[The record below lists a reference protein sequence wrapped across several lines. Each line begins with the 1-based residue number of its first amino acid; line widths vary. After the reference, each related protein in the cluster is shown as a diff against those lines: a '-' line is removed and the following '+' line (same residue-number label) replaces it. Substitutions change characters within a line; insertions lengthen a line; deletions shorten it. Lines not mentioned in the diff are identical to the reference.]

1 MINNKTYSNF
11 LDIVYN
17 FLSTSKEKNIN
28 QILLEIKK
36 ISESFHKNNFYE
48 ILTYKDSQKDIYIF
62 DFIALACSFFKSNTQ
77 ILMEL
82 SSIDFINDFL
92 FISKS
97 ISDLLK
103 TFHQDDSFPKKIT
116 IQENSISIL

>member
-1 MINNKTYSNF
+1 MINNQTYSNF

-28 QILLEIKK
+28 QFLLEIKK

-62 DFIALACSFFKSNTQ
+62 DFIASSLYLNYLFF
-77 ILMEL
+77 
-82 SSIDFINDFL
+82 
-92 FISKS
+92 
-97 ISDLLK
+97 
-103 TFHQDDSFPKKIT
+103 
-116 IQENSISIL
+116 